1 MKTAKIILPNKMY
14 FTIGEVEKIIRVKA
28 YTIRFWEKE
37 INVLKIEKGRNGR
50 RRYKKY
56 DIEKILK
63 IKDLLYEEG
72 MTIDGVNKYFRKK
85 GNRHIDKKPDKAFE
99 HTILE
104 YVVNELKNILESFD

>member
-1 MKTAKIILPNKMY
+1 MY

-28 YTIRFWEKE
+28 YTIQ
-37 INVLKIEKGRNGR
+37 
-50 RRYKKY
+50 Y